1 MVRHA
6 IPVVI
11 ERRVRQAAQH
21 RCGYCL
27 SPQHLVMARLEIE
40 HIVPLAKGGTDDE
53 ANLLLACPICNGHKS
68 DKTEAI
74 DPETGAT
81 LPLFNPRTQ
90 VWSEH
95 FAWTDDGLRI
105 VGRTLVGRA
114 TVVALHLDDDP
125 DAIAVRSYWVL
136 AGWHPPQD

>member
-53 ANLLLACPICNGHKS
+53 ANLWLACPICNGHKS